1 MKSKLLSFL
10 KYILLLIAA
19 FGLLMIAFRG
29 VSVDKI
35 LDQVLQAN
43 MFWVMVSVIPSLVAL
58 VSRAY
63 RWNLLIES
71 SGYSSPL
78 PKTTY
83 SLLVGYFANLA
94 FPRLGEVTRCGTL
107 SKAQSIPFNVL
118 LGTVIVERVVDVVS
132 LLLCLLLAC
141 ILEFNRLGNFLLDN
155 IVNPLFKK
163 IVQLFHSP
171 LLLTGFIL
179 LVIVLA
185 FILRYLNRRTNE
197 SGRESKAA
205 GFIKGLINGLK
216 SLAKLKRPW
225 LFIFHS
231 VFIWLLYYLSMY
243 ISFFAFPFTSGLG
256 FSAALFLLVAGGFA
270 MSAPVQGG
278 IGVYHVLV
286 SQGLMLYGLSK
297 QQGLTFATLVHT
309 ISLVTIVVL
318 GVTSLLLLL
327 AANKQSR
334 WQGEKPT
341 CMKNLNDG
349 S

>member
-19 FGLLMIAFRG
+19 FGLLVIAFRG

-185 FILRYLNRRTNE
+185 FMLRYLNRRTNE

-327 AANKQSR
+327 AANKQKQVAGR
-334 WQGEKPT
+334 KT
-341 CMKNLNDG
+341 NLYEELE
-349 S
+349 

>member
-19 FGLLMIAFRG
+19 FGLLVIAFRG

-71 SGYSSPL
+71 SGYLSPL

-185 FILRYLNRRTNE
+185 FMLRYLNRRTNE

-327 AANKQSR
+327 AANKQKQVAGR
-334 WQGEKPT
+334 KT
-341 CMKNLNDG
+341 NLYEELE
-349 S
+349 

>member
-10 KYILLLIAA
+10 KYILLLIVA
-19 FGLLMIAFRG
+19 FGLLVIAFRG
-29 VSVDKI
+29 VSVGKI
-35 LDQVLQAN
+35 LNQMLQAN
-43 MFWVMVSVIPSLVAL
+43 IFWVVASVIPSLVAL

-185 FILRYLNRRTNE
+185 FMLRYLNRRTNE

-327 AANKQSR
+327 AANKQKQVAGR
-334 WQGEKPT
+334 KT
-341 CMKNLNDG
+341 NLYEELE
-349 S
+349 

>member
-19 FGLLMIAFRG
+19 FGLLVIAFRG

-71 SGYSSPL
+71 SGYLSPL

-94 FPRLGEVTRCGTL
+94 LPRLGEVTRCGTL

-327 AANKQSR
+327 AANKQKQVAGR
-334 WQGEKPT
+334 KT
-341 CMKNLNDG
+341 NLYEELE
-349 S
+349 

>member
-71 SGYSSPL
+71 SGYLSPL

-185 FILRYLNRRTNE
+185 FMLRYLNRRTNE

-327 AANKQSR
+327 AANKQKQVAGR
-334 WQGEKPT
+334 KT
-341 CMKNLNDG
+341 NLYEELE
-349 S
+349 

>member
-1 MKSKLLSFL
+1 
-10 KYILLLIAA
+10 
-19 FGLLMIAFRG
+19 

-71 SGYSSPL
+71 SGYLSPL

-185 FILRYLNRRTNE
+185 FMLRYLNRRTNE

-327 AANKQSR
+327 AANKQKQVAGR
-334 WQGEKPT
+334 KT
-341 CMKNLNDG
+341 NLYEELE
-349 S
+349 

>member
-19 FGLLMIAFRG
+19 FGLLVIAFRG

-327 AANKQSR
+327 AANKQKQVAGR
-334 WQGEKPT
+334 KT
-341 CMKNLNDG
+341 NLYEELE
-349 S
+349 

>member
-1 MKSKLLSFL
+1 LLV
-10 KYILLLIAA
+10 
-19 FGLLMIAFRG
+19 IAFRG

-71 SGYSSPL
+71 SGYLSPL

-94 FPRLGEVTRCGTL
+94 FPRLGEVTRCGAL
-107 SKAQSIPFNVL
+107 SKAESIPFNVL

-185 FILRYLNRRTNE
+185 FMLRYLNRRTNE

-327 AANKQSR
+327 AANKQKQVAGR
-334 WQGEKPT
+334 KT
-341 CMKNLNDG
+341 NLYEELE
-349 S
+349 

>member
-19 FGLLMIAFRG
+19 FGLLVIAFRG

-71 SGYSSPL
+71 SGYLSPL

-327 AANKQSR
+327 AANKQKQVAGR
-334 WQGEKPT
+334 KT
-341 CMKNLNDG
+341 NLYEELE
-349 S
+349 